1 LLGLGTLYA
10 FSSFPSE
17 SCIKFFL
24 RRVVS
29 IPSSSHRSTWYC
41 ATMFLIG

>member
-1 LLGLGTLYA
+1 LGSLASFIFVLLESGTGYP

-24 RRVVS
+24 GGIIDKGKENR
-29 IPSSSHRSTWYC
+29 
-41 ATMFLIG
+41 